1 MTTGINI
8 RENQP
13 IDLTKHVET
22 KRIAGQLARD
32 GKIRNVIPENCGNT
46 LEAYKQVTLSIL
58 RQANKNSNMVSSKQ
72 LKYLED
78 ITQNYQRLI
87 EFNED
92 FEENL
97 RDETIELIE
106 ETREYMSSNDEGSHT
121 LQGMMT
127 KEINRLNKNYY
138 IWDNSLIWLKR
149 IIRGDYNKKHPEL
162 DLPKNIIEKYEKL
175 SQRLYFDFN
184 KNRD

>member
-92 FEENL
+92 FEEN
-97 RDETIELIE
+97 
-106 ETREYMSSNDEGSHT
+106 
-121 LQGMMT
+121 
-127 KEINRLNKNYY
+127 
-138 IWDNSLIWLKR
+138 
-149 IIRGDYNKKHPEL
+149 
-162 DLPKNIIEKYEKL
+162 
-175 SQRLYFDFN
+175 F
-184 KNRD
+184 